1 MTEKRQNRAVIDV
14 DEQLLNDISDLVRSK
29 SDVLLKN
36 ILADIYPSDVALI
49 INNLDEEDGI
59 DLFKILPVHT
69 AAEVILEVNEH
80 ERDLILKTLSD
91 SELSALVSEMY
102 SDDATDII
110 STLDDKKAAEVLKL
124 MKHEDSTG
132 VKELLT
138 YDKHTAGGI
147 MQKEF
152 IDTKATDTIEQAIKE
167 IKKEAT
173 NEEHLYHIWVT
184 DEQRKL
190 TGIVSLKSI
199 ILSLDTPQKTIGE
212 IMNPE
217 VISVEADTDQE
228 EVAKIFQK
236 YDLVSLPVVN
246 KNQVLVG
253 RISIDDIVDILETEF
268 SEDVAK
274 IVGSDAEELESKSPA
289 QIAMLRLP
297 WVLITLGIEF
307 LAGIVIKFYDDTL
320 SRVLLLASF
329 MPIISAIS
337 GNTGLQAAAIT
348 VRALATG
355 HASVS
360 RWWEPVKR
368 SFQTSLIIGGVCGLV
383 IGIVGGIWYGKAL
396 FGVLVGVSMFV
407 SINIS
412 GIVGTSIPMVSKSL
426 GFDPA
431 MTAGPFETAF
441 QDVVGISL
449 FLSFATLLV
458 KYLL

>member
-1 MTEKRQNRAVIDV
+1 
-14 DEQLLNDISDLVRSK
+14 
-29 SDVLLKN
+29 
-36 ILADIYPSDVALI
+36 
-49 INNLDEEDGI
+49 
-59 DLFKILPVHT
+59 
-69 AAEVILEVNEH
+69 
-80 ERDLILKTLSD
+80 
-91 SELSALVSEMY
+91 
-102 SDDATDII
+102 
-110 STLDDKKAAEVLKL
+110 
-124 MKHEDSTG
+124 
-132 VKELLT
+132 
-138 YDKHTAGGI
+138 
-147 MQKEF
+147 
-152 IDTKATDTIEQAIKE
+152 
-167 IKKEAT
+167 
-173 NEEHLYHIWVT
+173 
-184 DEQRKL
+184 
-190 TGIVSLKSI
+190 
-199 ILSLDTPQKTIGE
+199 
-212 IMNPE
+212 
-217 VISVEADTDQE
+217 
-228 EVAKIFQK
+228 
-236 YDLVSLPVVN
+236 
-246 KNQVLVG
+246 
-253 RISIDDIVDILETEF
+253 
-268 SEDVAK
+268 
-274 IVGSDAEELESKSPA
+274 
-289 QIAMLRLP
+289 
-297 WVLITLGIEF
+297 
-307 LAGIVIKFYDDTL
+307 
-320 SRVLLLASF
+320 